1 MNAPTSFQQM
11 LERSKKRDAFWVES
25 AILEFTEE
33 MAARMDQL
41 GVSKS
46 QLAERLKV
54 NPAFVTK
61 LLKGNNNFTIQ
72 TMVKVS
78 RALDADLRLHIQPSG
93 TVSEWINFLKEEPA
107 RPAPQPPTWNSTA
120 YQSIS
125 TSHSPVNSVP

>member
-1 MNAPTSFQQM
+1 M

-78 RALDADLRLHIQPSG
+78 RALDADLRLHMQPSG
-93 TVSEWINFLKEEPA
+93 TVSEWLNFLNKEPA
-107 RPAPQPPTWNSTA
+107 RPAPQPSTWNPSAFT
-120 YQSIS
+120 QIPKSRI
-125 TSHSPVNSVP
+125 TVNCIP